1 MYKRQENNLI
11 IMEHIYKYLA
21 ERMEIRCNT
30 HVETIKRHGDGFE
43 LGVRGEDK
51 ADIRCDYLI
60 AAPGRA
66 GAEWF
71 TEQCRGL
78 GLSFINNQDVY
89 KRQNKWFTMPE
100 GGYANGYESGN

>member
-1 MYKRQENNLI
+1 
-11 IMEHIYKYLA
+11 MEHIYKYLA

-66 GAEWF
+66 GGDCPLL
-71 TEQCRGL
+71 TIR
-78 GLSFINNQDVY
+78 S
-89 KRQNKWFTMPE
+89 T
-100 GGYANGYESGN
+100 

>member
-1 MYKRQENNLI
+1 
-11 IMEHIYKYLA
+11 MEHIYKYLA

-60 AAPGRA
+60 AGIV
-66 GAEWF
+66 
-71 TEQCRGL
+71 L
-78 GLSFINNQDVY
+78 Y
-89 KRQNKWFTMPE
+89 
-100 GGYANGYESGN
+100 